1 MELKGENFWILE
13 LSENEKTWQNQW
25 YTMKSVLIGKV
36 TPWNDYIIKLD
47 DWILIAVYKNDGDMP

>member
-25 YTMKSVLIGKV
+25 DTMKSVLIGKV